1 VSTHS
6 DLFEKIKRLPEDKQ
20 RVVKSLVDQLSRNA
34 DESVEESQGD
44 WYGSLEG
51 LKIAISEEE
60 IAKARH
66 EMWREFP
73 REVDH

>member
-1 VSTHS
+1 MSTHL

-44 WYGSLEG
+44 WNGSLEG
-51 LKIAISEEE
+51 LDIAISEEE
-60 IAKARH
+60 IAEARH
-66 EMWREFP
+66 EMWGEFP

>member
-1 VSTHS
+1 VSMQS

-20 RVVKSLVDQLSRNA
+20 RVVKSLVDQLSRTA

-51 LKIAISEEE
+51 LNIAISEEE

-66 EMWREFP
+66 DVRESIP
-73 REVDH
+73 PVS